1 MPITNW
7 AGNVTFG
14 AARVH
19 RPRTLD
25 ELRRVVAAAPRVRAL
40 GSGHSFSLVA
50 DTSHDLVR
58 LDGLPPA
65 MEIDAARST
74 VAVAAGLRYAEVAE
88 HLHRAG
94 YALANMASLPH
105 ISVAGSC
112 ATGTHGSGD
121 SRRCL
126 AAAVVALQLVGP
138 GGDLAEL
145 SREHDPGVFPG
156 AVVALGALGVVTRL
170 TLEIEPAFDVAQ
182 RVRLDVPL
190 EEVAE
195 RFDEVYGAAYS
206 VSTFTDWRGGRAE
219 VWLKHR
225 LDEVRDGTATS
236 GGTALADGTAIHGG
250 TALADGTVVDG
261 GAVVGDGWSESGWA
275 GGRAAER
282 PVHPVPGMSP
292 ESCTQQ
298 LGVPGPWHERLPHFR
313 PEFVPGAGEELQ
325 SEYYLPREAAG
336 KAFEAIREI
345 GALVAPVL
353 HVSEVRT
360 VCGDDLWLSPAYG
373 RDTVTLHFTWI
384 RDAAAVMPALAAV
397 EERLMPLGARPHW
410 GKLTTARPRQISA
423 MYERAAEFGRLA
435 RDLDPSGKFRNS
447 YVDALFPA

>member
-19 RPRTLD
+19 RPESLD
-25 ELRRVVAAAPRVRAL
+25 ELRRVVAAGPRVRAL
-40 GSGHSFSLVA
+40 GSGHSFSRVA
-50 DTSHDLVR
+50 DTGHDLVR
-58 LDGLPPA
+58 LDGLPPTV
-65 MEIDAARST
+65 EIDAERST
-74 VAVAAGLRYAEVAE
+74 AIVAAGLRYAEVAG

-94 YALANMASLPH
+94 FALANMASLPH

-121 SRRCL
+121 GRRCL

-138 GGDLAEL
+138 EGDLVEL
-145 SREHDPGVFPG
+145 SREHDPDVFPG

-170 TLEIEPAFDVAQ
+170 TLEIEPAFEVAQ

-190 EEVAE
+190 EEVSK

-206 VSTFTDWRGGRAE
+206 VSAFTDWRGGKAE

-225 LDEVRDGTATS
+225 LDEERS
-236 GGTALADGTAIHGG
+236 GDERPEGG
-250 TALADGTVVDG
+250 RTGSGRA
-261 GAVVGDGWSESGWA
+261 ESGWA

-282 PVHPVPGMSP
+282 PVHPVPGMPP
-292 ESCTQQ
+292 ESCTEQ

-345 GALVAPVL
+345 GPLVAPVL

-384 RDAAAVMPALAAV
+384 RDAAAVMPALAEV

-410 GKLTTARPRQISA
+410 GKLTTTKPRQISA
-423 MYERAAEFGRLA
+423 MYERAPEFGRLA

>member
-19 RPRTLD
+19 RPESLD
-25 ELRRVVAAAPRVRAL
+25 ELRRVVAAGPRVRAL

-58 LDGLPPA
+58 LDGLPPTV
-65 MEIDAARST
+65 EIDAERLTAT
-74 VAVAAGLRYAEVAE
+74 VAAGLRYAEVAE

-94 YALANMASLPH
+94 FALANMASLPH

-138 GGDLAEL
+138 DGDLVEL

-190 EEVAE
+190 DEVSE

-206 VSTFTDWRGGRAE
+206 VSTFTDWRGGKAE

-225 LDEVRDGTATS
+225 LDEESS
-236 GGTALADGTAIHGG
+236 GWLS
-250 TALADGTVVDG
+250 
-261 GAVVGDGWSESGWA
+261 GAGFGDSWSESGWA

-282 PVHPVPGMSP
+282 PVHPVPGMPP
-292 ESCTQQ
+292 ESCTEQ

-345 GALVAPVL
+345 GPLVAPVL

-384 RDAAAVMPALAAV
+384 RDAAAVMPALAEV
-397 EERLMPLGARPHW
+397 EERLMPLVARPHW

-423 MYERAAEFGRLA
+423 MYERAPEFGRLA
-435 RDLDPSGKFRNS
+435 RKLDPSGKFRNS